1 MSSINSKTKEN
12 EEMKKEELS
21 EQIVQKW
28 LKLQKIIKEEITLED
43 IIINQQK
50 SDYNHLKDYFK
61 DYYSAKLNIRKSFDD
76 IKKLSQN
83 KYKSIKTL
91 IIDQNFDNLLPQ
103 ITEPIKNL
111 LFLFRN
117 DYNYITRLVSLI
129 DENDEEEKIESLVH
143 LFCNQF
149 YDNILIP
156 NPEQTELLL
165 LIYKLLE
172 EEISPMN
179 TALLDDFLNESTFL
193 GKFCSTF
200 MNRQEF
206 KLYLSMLINPLIL
219 SIENENEEC
228 LDMSLISIRDFI
240 INKSKGKKND
250 NNNFNNNIENKDDI
264 NKEIKKDDNI
274 EKLNIEEILFNNI
287 PKSKIIFKKISELE
301 AELEK
306 ESKIKNNTD
315 IDNMIEVETPNEIQ
329 KNKNIVYNENY
340 KKQLTLEYLQ
350 DIIESEKDPD
360 LKEFYLYQLEQINTD
375 SDIFSNKGLLEVLE
389 DPLFKEERKE
399 LIKKYKSNFLFIQSK
414 IDFFLQSLIDKI
426 SSIPYTIRCICKI
439 IFLII
444 SKKFPLLPK

>member
-43 IIINQQK
+43 VIINQQK

-61 DYYSAKLNIRKSFDD
+61 DYYSAKLNIRKTFDD

-103 ITEPIKNL
+103 ITEPVKNL

-240 INKSKGKKND
+240 INKSKGKKM
-250 NNNFNNNIENKDDI
+250 II
-264 NKEIKKDDNI
+264 I
-274 EKLNIEEILFNNI
+274 ILF
-287 PKSKIIFKKISELE
+287 
-301 AELEK
+301 
-306 ESKIKNNTD
+306 
-315 IDNMIEVETPNEIQ
+315 
-329 KNKNIVYNENY
+329 
-340 KKQLTLEYLQ
+340 
-350 DIIESEKDPD
+350 
-360 LKEFYLYQLEQINTD
+360 
-375 SDIFSNKGLLEVLE
+375 VL
-389 DPLFKEERKE
+389 D
-399 LIKKYKSNFLFIQSK
+399 
-414 IDFFLQSLIDKI
+414 
-426 SSIPYTIRCICKI
+426 
-439 IFLII
+439 
-444 SKKFPLLPK
+444 